1 MSIGS
6 RSEEFSPVGFGIE
19 KAAHRIELAEVKSE
33 NFQVLIALA
42 VCDDT
47 NVTVVV
53 SATDR
58 SWSESPDFIRMA
70 PTSNPGFT
78 WIVSVTRGY
87 SGIRPERMSRK
98 AEFV

>member
-58 SWSESPDFIRMA
+58 SWVRVARFY
-70 PTSNPGFT
+70 SNGSYLKPRIYMDCFCD
-78 WIVSVTRGY
+78 
-87 SGIRPERMSRK
+87 ERLQWNST
-98 AEFV
+98 